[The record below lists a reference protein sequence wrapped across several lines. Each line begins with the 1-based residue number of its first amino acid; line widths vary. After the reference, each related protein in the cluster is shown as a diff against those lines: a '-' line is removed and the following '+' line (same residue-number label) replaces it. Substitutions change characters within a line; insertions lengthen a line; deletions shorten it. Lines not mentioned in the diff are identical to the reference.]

1 MNNIKM
7 EEIIK
12 YIQTNEKV
20 LLYIDQRIKE
30 LMAED
35 LKLSTTNCCKWKN
48 IPCIIELTEVKLMVL
63 GEQ

>member
-1 MNNIKM
+1 M
-7 EEIIK
+7 ERIIK
-12 YIQTNEKV
+12 QIQTNEKV
-20 LLYIDQRIKE
+20 LLYIDQRTKE

-48 IPCIIELTEVKLMVL
+48 IPCIIELTKVKSIML